1 MPVRIRPRDHAFMVL
16 VLGRY
21 CHGAWKTNF
30 GKNISMNLYKLINRL
45 VLWSTY
51 TADRDGMVLWKMIL
65 STMLVS
71 AAGMVV
77 TAFCVLPLVLAWIYE
92 NWVWSVLLIVT
103 FPVTFAIVWYIVL
116 RNKNLSDYINN
127 F

>member
-1 MPVRIRPRDHAFMVL
+1 
-16 VLGRY
+16 
-21 CHGAWKTNF
+21 
-30 GKNISMNLYKLINRL
+30 MNLYKLINRL